1 MSVLVLI
8 FVWLIIYIQQA
19 IIINIC
25 INFPINIS
33 PPACEYVGK
42 QIAKCFYK
50 CTGKGE
56 GDDEAMKTTNGI
68 DAGGYEETKDERK
81 RREQEDRAYEALQQR
96 DSYG

>member
-1 MSVLVLI
+1 MFDNNVL
-8 FVWLIIYIQQA
+8 
-19 IIINIC
+19 
-25 INFPINIS
+25 

-56 GDDEAMKTTNGI
+56 GDDEAMKTTNGNGI
-68 DAGGYEETKDERK
+68 EYDETKDERK
-81 RREQEDRAYEALQQR
+81 RREQEDRAYEALHQR